1 MKRLHSLSVGLFL
14 SFFSL
19 NVLGAAF
26 APIQP
31 AADDSPK
38 PASGLGSA
46 ERPLP
51 DSQEMETLA
60 RRQPVA
66 FLENCMRYYDQKVQ
80 SYQLVMQKQERLQGK
95 IQKKEMVEVAFKQ
108 DPFSVSLRWREGAR
122 KADRVVFVKGEND
135 DMMLAHPTG
144 VAASLVKVVK
154 RKVDGPE
161 AKEAG
166 RYPLDQFGL
175 KNSLMRA
182 VTSMKTAKEKNL
194 LQVAFLGEVPVIEA
208 GNKPCYK
215 LRRTYL
221 EPEADGVME
230 LTVYVD
236 KSTWLPVGWVMKGK
250 TNPTTGNRDFIA
262 EYFFKDIRLNPKFG
276 PDQFKEAAL
285 TAN

>member
-1 MKRLHSLSVGLFL
+1 MKRLHSLSVGLL
-14 SFFSL
+14 ICLFSM

-26 APIQP
+26 APG
-31 AADDSPK
+31 ADDPPK
-38 PASGLGSA
+38 STSGVGSA
-46 ERPLP
+46 ERSLP

-66 FLENCMRYYDQKVQ
+66 FLENCARYYDRNVQ
-80 SYQLVMQKQERLQGK
+80 GYQLVMQKQERLQGK
-95 IQKKEMVEVAFKQ
+95 IQKKEMVEVAFKE
-108 DPFSVSLRWREGAR
+108 DPFSVSLRWLDGAR

-135 DMMLAHPTG
+135 DMMLAHPAG
-144 VAASLVKVVK
+144 VAGSLVKVVK

-175 KNSLMRA
+175 KNSLIRT
-182 VTSMKTAKEKNL
+182 VTSMKTAKEKNM

-208 GNKPCYK
+208 GNKPCVK

-250 TNPTTGNRDFIA
+250 TNPATGNRDFIA

-276 PDQFKEAAL
+276 ADQFKEATL
-285 TAN
+285 TAK